1 MAPPSL
7 PARRRPP
14 RWRGPLRGLCGLLCL
29 LAAVP
34 QSAAQAESGVKAA
47 FVFNFMRFTEWPPLR
62 VPARDAPLWL
72 CVWSGDGQLAESMR
86 SLAGRL
92 VDQHPL
98 RVLDVERADE
108 LGRCHALFVPE
119 AAPRGPTPAWLR
131 RSESLDVL
139 TVGDGEGFAAG
150 GGMIG
155 LNFDGTK
162 MRFDLNDRAVRR
174 SNLKF
179 GSQLYQLG
187 RSVTEGN
194 VR

>member
-1 MAPPSL
+1 MDAPSL
-7 PARRRPP
+7 RIRRRAP
-14 RWRGPLRGLCGLLCL
+14 RWRGPLRVLCGLACALVT
-29 LAAVP
+29 AQ
-34 QSAAQAESGVKAA
+34 QSAAQAEFGVKTA
-47 FVFNFMRFTEWPPLR
+47 FVFNFIRFTEWPPLR
-62 VPARDAPLWL
+62 VAARDAPLSL
-72 CVWSGDGQLAESMR
+72 CVWNADSQLAESMR
-86 SLAGRL
+86 SLASRQ

-98 RVLDVERADE
+98 RVVDIERAED

-119 AAPRGPTPAWLR
+119 TAPRGALSGWLR

-139 TVGDGEGFAAG
+139 TVGDGDGFAAG

-162 MRFDLNDRAVRR
+162 MRFDINEKAVRR
-174 SNLKF
+174 SGLKF

-194 VR
+194 LR